1 VHVTQDGGREERFRA
16 LFDAHYDR
24 VHAYAARRAGA
35 TVGEDVAANVM
46 ALAWQK
52 LDAIPAD
59 REVAWLLT
67 AARHVLST
75 TARGD
80 VRRRSREQAA
90 AHGSVPDIAGPV
102 SERAAI
108 ADALAALSATD
119 RELLLLCLWDEV
131 SPADA
136 ARVLGLTPGTVRV
149 RLHRARARFRTAY
162 AEPASD
168 LIGELA

>member
-1 VHVTQDGGREERFRA
+1 MAQDGGREARFRA
-16 LFDAHYDR
+16 LFDAHYDH
-24 VHAYAARRAGA
+24 VYAYAARRAGA
-35 TVGEDVAANVM
+35 TIGEDVAANVL

-52 LDAIPAD
+52 LDTVPVD
-59 REVAWLLT
+59 RELAWLLT

-90 AHGSVPDIAGPV
+90 VAGDVPDIAGPV
-102 SERAAI
+102 TERAAVT
-108 ADALAALSATD
+108 DALAALRPTD
-119 RELLLLCLWDEV
+119 RELLLLCCWDGL

-149 RLHRARARFRTAY
+149 RLHRARTRFRTVY
-162 AEPASD
+162 DPRTPD
-168 LIGELA
+168 PIGALA

>member
-1 VHVTQDGGREERFRA
+1 MAHDGGEARFRA

-24 VHAYAARRAGA
+24 VYAYAARRAGA
-35 TVGEDVAANVM
+35 TIGEDIAANVL

-52 LDAIPAD
+52 LDEIPAD

-80 VRRRSREQAA
+80 TRRRSREAA
-90 AHGSVPDIAGPV
+90 VGSVVVPDIAGPV
-102 SERAAI
+102 AERSAI
-108 ADALAALSATD
+108 TDALCALSSTD

-131 SPADA
+131 SLSDA

-149 RLHRARARFRTAY
+149 RLHRARARFRTVY
-162 AEPASD
+162 TRQTSDPIGEPA
-168 LIGELA
+168 